1 MPQMPAMTPHAQNP
15 EEPDSAQRHPE
26 ASAPGKRADEQ
37 NPLRIRVEKSEAR
50 RIRVGV
56 GGWTFEPWR
65 DNFFPKGLPHS
76 RELEYASRRLSA
88 IEVNGTYYGTLKPAS
103 FQRWAEETPDD
114 FVLSLKATR
123 YATNR
128 KVLAEAGESITRFV
142 ESGISELGSKL
153 GPIVWQFMP
162 GKTFEPEDFE
172 AFLHLLPQKI
182 DGLALRHVVD
192 VRNESFM
199 TPEFLALARRYQ
211 VATVFA
217 DAEKFPSFADITGD
231 FVYARLMASE
241 AAIPTGYADAALDAW
256 AGRARMWSGGDAPGD
271 LPSIE
276 EPEPTPARA
285 PRDVFIY
292 FINGAKERAPAA
304 AMALL
309 QRLGFKPPDGPGK
322 EQDLFSAS

>member
-1 MPQMPAMTPHAQNP
+1 MPSLPSASSAAPA
-15 EEPDSAQRHPE
+15 
-26 ASAPGKRADEQ
+26 
-37 NPLRIRVEKSEAR
+37 
-50 RIRVGV
+50 IRVGV

-76 RELEYASRRLSA
+76 RELRYASRKLTA

-128 KVLAEAGESITRFV
+128 RVLAEAGESITRFV
-142 ESGISELGSKL
+142 DSGISELGNKL

-162 GKTFEPEDFE
+162 GKVFEPEDFE
-172 AFLHLLPQKI
+172 AFLALLPKKA
-182 DGLALRHVVD
+182 GSLTLRHVVD
-192 VRNESFM
+192 VRHESFM
-199 TPEFLALARRYQ
+199 TPDFLALARRYR

-217 DAEKFPSFADITGD
+217 DADKFPSFADITGD

-241 AAIPTGYADAALDAW
+241 ADIETGYAEAALDAW
-256 AGRARMWSGGDAPGD
+256 AGRARLWADGGAPAD

-276 EPEPTPARA
+276 ELPAPGAKRE
-285 PRDVFIY
+285 VFVY

-309 QRLGFKPPDGPGK
+309 ERLGTAPRQDGP
-322 EQDLFSAS
+322 LFG

>member
-1 MPQMPAMTPHAQNP
+1 MTPP
-15 EEPDSAQRHPE
+15 
-26 ASAPGKRADEQ
+26 
-37 NPLRIRVEKSEAR
+37 AR
-50 RIRVGV
+50 PSSPHSTSREIRVGV

-65 DNFFPKGLPHS
+65 DNFFPRGLAHS
-76 RELEYASRRLSA
+76 RELEYASRQLSA

-128 KVLAEAGESITRFV
+128 RVLAEAGEFITRFV
-142 ESGISELGSKL
+142 DSGITELGAKL

-162 GKTFEPEDFE
+162 GKVFEPEDFE
-172 AFLHLLPQKI
+172 AFLALLPQRV
-182 DGLALRHVVD
+182 GSQALRHVVD

-199 TPEFLALARRYQ
+199 TPEFLSLARRYK
-211 VATVFA
+211 VATAFA
-217 DAEKFPSFADITGD
+217 DAEKFPSFADITGE

-241 AAIPTGYADAALDAW
+241 PQIPTGYADVALDAW
-256 AGRARMWSGGDAPGD
+256 AERAQAWASGGAPED
-271 LPSIE
+271 LPSLE
-276 EPEPTPARA
+276 EPHQTGTA
-285 PRDVFIY
+285 RDVFIF

-309 QRLGFKPPDGPGK
+309 ERLRV
-322 EQDLFSAS
+322 